1 MVSPDE
7 RVIIEF
13 VKVGAYVKVSAIDPT
28 TRVEVSIVG
37 DPLVSQAKLEQ
48 TAVQKLKYVLNKRK
62 KREGAFQKES
72 GDIMAIKFSSR
83 F

>member
-1 MVSPDE
+1 MASPDK

-37 DPLVSQAKLEQ
+37 DPSMSQSILER
-48 TAVQKLKYVLNKRK
+48 TAVQKLNYVLTKRK
-62 KREGAFQKES
+62 KT
-72 GDIMAIKFSSR
+72 D
-83 F
+83 

>member
-48 TAVQKLKYVLNKRK
+48 TAVQKLKYVLNKRE
-62 KREGAFQKES
+62 KR
-72 GDIMAIKFSSR
+72 D
-83 F
+83 

>member
-1 MVSPDE
+1 MASPDE

-48 TAVQKLKYVLNKRK
+48 TAVKKLKYVLNKRK
-62 KREGAFQKES
+62 NR
-72 GDIMAIKFSSR
+72 D
-83 F
+83 

>member
-1 MVSPDE
+1 MALPDE

-62 KREGAFQKES
+62 KR
-72 GDIMAIKFSSR
+72 D
-83 F
+83 

>member
-37 DPLVSQAKLEQ
+37 DASVSQALLER
-48 TAVQKLKYVLNKRK
+48 TAVQKLKYVLNKRE
-62 KREGAFQKES
+62 KR
-72 GDIMAIKFSSR
+72 D
-83 F
+83 

>member
-13 VKVGAYVKVSAIDPT
+13 VKVGAYVKVSAIDPK

-37 DPLVSQAKLEQ
+37 DPLVSQTKLEQ

-62 KREGAFQKES
+62 KR
-72 GDIMAIKFSSR
+72 D
-83 F
+83 

>member
-1 MVSPDE
+1 MALPDE

-48 TAVQKLKYVLNKRK
+48 TAVQKLKYVLNKRE
-62 KREGAFQKES
+62 KR
-72 GDIMAIKFSSR
+72 D
-83 F
+83 

>member
-28 TRVEVSIVG
+28 TRVEVSIVV
-37 DPLVSQAKLEQ
+37 DTLVSQAKLEQ

-62 KREGAFQKES
+62 KR
-72 GDIMAIKFSSR
+72 D
-83 F
+83 

>member
-28 TRVEVSIVG
+28 TRIEASIVG
-37 DPLVSQAKLEQ
+37 DPSMSQSTLER
-48 TAVQKLKYVLNKRK
+48 TAVQKLNYVLNKRK
-62 KREGAFQKES
+62 KT
-72 GDIMAIKFSSR
+72 D
-83 F
+83 

>member
-1 MVSPDE
+1 MVLPDE

-62 KREGAFQKES
+62 NR
-72 GDIMAIKFSSR
+72 D
-83 F
+83 

>member
-1 MVSPDE
+1 MASPDK

-37 DPLVSQAKLEQ
+37 DPSMSQSILEK
-48 TAVQKLKYVLNKRK
+48 TAVQKLNYVLNKRK
-62 KREGAFQKES
+62 KT
-72 GDIMAIKFSSR
+72 D
-83 F
+83 

>member
-62 KREGAFQKES
+62 NR
-72 GDIMAIKFSSR
+72 D
-83 F
+83 

>member
-37 DPLVSQAKLEQ
+37 DPLVSQTKLEQ

-62 KREGAFQKES
+62 KR
-72 GDIMAIKFSSR
+72 D
-83 F
+83 

>member
-1 MVSPDE
+1 MALPDE

-48 TAVQKLKYVLNKRK
+48 TAVKKLKYVLNKRK
-62 KREGAFQKES
+62 NR
-72 GDIMAIKFSSR
+72 D
-83 F
+83 